1 MRVNYPMSQKFEGYN
16 CPVCDTH
23 LPPAQLA
30 VDEHDV
36 QMRCNCDYYFDDDGK
51 LVIREE
57 E

>member
-1 MRVNYPMSQKFEGYN
+1 MRVNYPMSRKFEGYN